1 MWELCIQVYKSEGAW
16 GTVGSGYRVA
26 RTLRQAGGAMH
37 EKPGRAFQEQTS
49 YRRDAMEEH
58 ELDWRSKPPT
68 YKFYNHAPVI
78 SLPMPAPTLDE
89 HPAPD
94 LFTCVAKRRSVRS
107 FGATPISL
115 LELSR
120 LLWAS
125 AGITTSYITPHG
137 QDFYRAAPT
146 AGALYPIETYVVV
159 NRVEDLEPGL
169 YHYRVAGL
177 DILERPIAE
186 GSHALEQIRTGD
198 LRSEMA
204 AAALDQLICARAGA
218 VFLWTAVFARSVWK
232 YKERAYRYFYL
243 DAGHMAAQ
251 LALAAV
257 AQGLGGCPIAA
268 FYDDEVNTLLGI
280 DGETEGIM
288 YMTAVGR
295 PSRPFRSMTD
305 ERHTARPKE

>member
-1 MWELCIQVYKSEGAW
+1 MQE
-16 GTVGSGYRVA
+16 
-26 RTLRQAGGAMH
+26 H
-37 EKPGRAFQEQTS
+37 PGRAFQEQTS
-49 YRRDAMEEH
+49 YSRDSMEEH
-58 ELDWRSKPPT
+58 DLDWRSKPPI
-68 YKFYNHAPVI
+68 YKFYNHVPVI
-78 SLPMPAPTLDE
+78 GLPTPAPSLDE
-89 HPAPD
+89 YPAPD
-94 LFTCVAKRRSVRS
+94 IFTCVARRRSVRS

-159 NRVEDLEPGL
+159 NKVEELEPGL

-186 GSHALEQIRTGD
+186 GSHSLEHLRTGD
-198 LRSEMA
+198 LRSEIA
-204 AAALDQLICARAGA
+204 AAALDQLMCAKAGA

-232 YKERAYRYFYL
+232 YRERAYRYFYL

-251 LALAAV
+251 LSLTAV
-257 AQGLGGCPIAA
+257 AQGLGSCPIAA
-268 FYDDEVNTLLGI
+268 FYDDEVNALLGI
-280 DGETEGIM
+280 DGETEGIV

-295 PSRPFRSMTD
+295 PSRPFGAIKSD